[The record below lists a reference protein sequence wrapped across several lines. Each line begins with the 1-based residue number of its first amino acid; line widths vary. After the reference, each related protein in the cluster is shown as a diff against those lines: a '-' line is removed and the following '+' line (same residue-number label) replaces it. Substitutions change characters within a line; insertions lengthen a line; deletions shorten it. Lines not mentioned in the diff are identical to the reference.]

1 MSTDNT
7 TPTSDQTP
15 GQTPG
20 QMRIDPPKR
29 SFWRNLSLIWL
40 VPILALVVSLGI
52 AWQTY
57 AARGVSIEISFLN
70 ASGVRPGETTIRY
83 RDVVIGTVEEVRF
96 TPDLARVLVTASVD
110 REVAGTLPDDAQFW
124 VVQPEVSARG
134 ITGLST
140 VLSGVYIET
149 SFTPVADA
157 EARVFTGMDSAPL
170 IREGQKGTRITLRTR
185 DANRISAG
193 APILFHGIEV
203 GHIETPR
210 LILSSDSVVFDA
222 FIMAPHDRRLTTAT
236 RFWDTSGFTVSLGT
250 GGLSLDVGNLAA
262 LVTGGIAFDTIFSG
276 GAPLNPGYIFDLFPD
291 ETAARQSLFTGVGA
305 NAVEMVIEFDGS
317 VNGLAVGSPVRFRGL
332 RVGEVRAIGAVLV
345 DRGSPRGVRLRT
357 TIALDPQ
364 ALGLPAEAGPEAT
377 VAFLREAVDQGLRAQ
392 LATSSLFTASL
403 VIELAELP
411 DATPA
416 TLEQREDGMIVLPSV
431 KSELPDFTATAEG
444 VLERINAL
452 PVEDLMNQAITLMA
466 SIEAVVSSDG
476 TRQAPDAALALIEDI
491 RALVGGEDTQ
501 ALPGELRGG
510 LAEVRGMVEELRLR
524 GAIDKLV
531 TVLES
536 ADTIAANT
544 ATASGEIPALV
555 ADIRGLVARASGVE
569 IETLA
574 AAATRLV
581 ESTDRLIGS
590 DEMRALPP
598 ALASALAEV
607 SQVLAALREGEAV
620 ENVNRTLASTRSAAE
635 SVAQAMQSLPELSQ
649 RLERLVAQADGLIAA
664 YGARSDFNT
673 EAMQVMREFRDTA
686 RAVTQLA
693 RAIER
698 NPNSLLIGR

>member
-1 MSTDNT
+1 MSDDNA
-7 TPTSDQTP
+7 TSTLSP
-15 GQTPG
+15 
-20 QMRIDPPKR
+20 MRIDPPKR
-29 SFWRNLSLIWL
+29 SFWRNLSLVWL
-40 VPILALVVSLGI
+40 VPILALIVSLGI

-57 AARGVSIEISFLN
+57 AARGVTIEISFLN

-83 RDVVIGTVEEVRF
+83 RDVVIGAVEDVRF
-96 TPDLARVLVTASVD
+96 TPDLARVLVTASID
-110 REVAGTLPDDAQFW
+110 RDLANTLPADAQFW

-134 ITGLST
+134 ISGLST

-149 SFTPVADA
+149 SFTPGPDG
-157 EARVFTGMDSAPL
+157 EARAFVGMDSAPL
-170 IREGQKGTRITLRTR
+170 IREGQQGTRITLRTR
-185 DANRISAG
+185 DANRISEG

-203 GHIETPR
+203 GHIEAPR
-210 LILSSDSVVFDA
+210 LILSGDSVVFDA

-276 GAPLNPGYIFDLFPD
+276 GAPLNPGYVFDLFPD
-291 ETAARQSLFTGVGA
+291 ESAARQSLFTGVAA
-305 NAVEMVIEFDGS
+305 NAVDMAIEFDGS

-345 DRGSPRGVRLRT
+345 DEGRGQAVRLRT
-357 TIALDPQ
+357 TVALDPQ
-364 ALGLPAEAGPEAT
+364 ALGLPAEAGAERT
-377 VAFLREAVDQGLRAQ
+377 IEFLRNAVADGLRAQ
-392 LATSSLFTASL
+392 LATSSLFTAAL
-403 VIELAELP
+403 VIELVELP
-411 DATPA
+411 DATPS
-416 TLEQREDGMIVLPSV
+416 TIEQREDGMIVLPSV
-431 KSELPDFTATAEG
+431 TSDLPDFTATAEG

-466 SIEAVVSSDG
+466 SIEAVVSSEG

-510 LAEVRGMVEELRLR
+510 LAEVRGIVEELRLR
-524 GAIDKLV
+524 GAIDRLV
-531 TVLES
+531 TVLDS
-536 ADTIAANT
+536 ADTIAAN
-544 ATASGEIPALV
+544 AASASADLPELV
-555 ADIRGLVARASGVE
+555 AELRTLTARASGVE
-569 IETLA
+569 IEELA
-574 AAATRLV
+574 AAATRLLN
-581 ESTDRLIGS
+581 STEALIGS
-590 DEMRALPP
+590 DQMRDLPP
-598 ALASALAEV
+598 ALAGALAEV
-607 SQVLAALREGEAV
+607 SQVLEALREGEAID
-620 ENVNRTLASTRSAAE
+620 NVNRTLASTRAAAE
-635 SVAQAMQSLPELSQ
+635 SVAQAMESLPDLSQ

-664 YGARSDFNT
+664 YGERSDFNT
-673 EAMQVMREFRDTA
+673 EALQVMREFRDTA

>member
-1 MSTDNT
+1 M
-7 TPTSDQTP
+7 
-15 GQTPG
+15 
-20 QMRIDPPKR
+20 
-29 SFWRNLSLIWL
+29 
-40 VPILALVVSLGI
+40 PILALIVSLGI

-57 AARGVSIEISFLN
+57 AERGVTVEISFLN

-83 RDVVIGTVEEVRF
+83 RDVVIGAVEDVRF
-96 TPDLARVLVTASVD
+96 TSDLARVLVTASID
-110 REVAGTLPDDAQFW
+110 RDLADTLPEDAQFW

-140 VLSGVYIET
+140 VLSGVYIEA
-149 SFTPVADA
+149 SFTPQADG
-157 EARVFTGMDSAPL
+157 EARTFVGMDSAPL
-170 IREGQKGTRITLRTR
+170 AREGQQGTRITLRTR
-185 DANRISAG
+185 DANRISEG

-203 GHIETPR
+203 GHIEAPR
-210 LILSSDSVVFDA
+210 LILSGDSVVFDA

-250 GGLSLDVGNLAA
+250 GGLSLNVGNLAA

-276 GAPLNPGYIFDLFPD
+276 GAPLNSGYVFDLFPD
-291 ETAARQSLFTGVGA
+291 ENAARQSLFTGVGA
-305 NAVEMVIEFDGS
+305 NAVEMAIEFEGS

-345 DRGSPRGVRLRT
+345 DEGRRQGVRLRT
-357 TIALDPQ
+357 TVALDPQ
-364 ALGLPAEAGPEAT
+364 ALGLPVEAGAERT
-377 VAFLREAVDQGLRAQ
+377 IDFLRDAVAEGLRAQ
-392 LATSSLFTASL
+392 LATSSLFTAAL

-411 DATPA
+411 DAAPA
-416 TLEQREDGMIVLPSV
+416 TIEQREDGMIVLPSV
-431 KSELPDFTATAEG
+431 ISDLPDFTATAEG

-466 SIEAVVSSDG
+466 SIEAVVSSEG

-510 LAEVRGMVEELRLR
+510 LAEVRGIVEELRLR
-524 GAIDKLV
+524 GAVDRLV
-531 TVLES
+531 TVLDS
-536 ADTIAANT
+536 ADTIAAN
-544 ATASGEIPALV
+544 AAAASGEIPALV
-555 ADIRGLVARASGVE
+555 EELRALVARANGVE
-569 IETLA
+569 IEELA
-574 AAATRLV
+574 RAATRLV
-581 ESTDRLIGS
+581 DSTDRLIGS
-590 DEMRALPP
+590 DEMRELPP
-598 ALASALAEV
+598 ALAAALAEV
-607 SQVLAALREGEAV
+607 SQVLAALREGEAI

-635 SVAQAMQSLPELSQ
+635 SVAQAMESLPDLSQ

>member
-1 MSTDNT
+1 MSSDNA
-7 TPTSDQTP
+7 TPTPSP
-15 GQTPG
+15 
-20 QMRIDPPKR
+20 MRIDTPKR
-29 SFWRNLSLIWL
+29 SFWRNLSLVWL
-40 VPILALVVSLGI
+40 VPILALTVSLGI

-57 AARGVSIEISFLN
+57 AARGVTIEISFLN

-83 RDVVIGTVEEVRF
+83 RDVVIGTVEDVRF
-96 TPDLARVLVTASVD
+96 TPDLARVLVTASID
-110 REVAGTLPDDAQFW
+110 RDLANTLPADAQFW

-140 VLSGVYIET
+140 VLSGVYIES
-149 SFTPVADA
+149 SFTPAPDST
-157 EARVFTGMDSAPL
+157 ARAFTGMDSAPL
-170 IREGQKGTRITLRTR
+170 IREGQQGTRITLRTR
-185 DANRISAG
+185 DANRISEG

-203 GHIETPR
+203 GHIEAPR
-210 LILSSDSVVFDA
+210 LILSGDSVVFDA

-276 GAPLNPGYIFDLFPD
+276 GAPLSPGYVFDLFPD
-291 ETAARQSLFTGVGA
+291 EDAARQSLFTGVAA
-305 NAVEMVIEFDGS
+305 NAVDMAIEFEGS

-332 RVGEVRAIGAVLV
+332 RVGEVRAIGAVLIEEGN
-345 DRGSPRGVRLRT
+345 RQRVRLRT
-357 TIALDPQ
+357 TVALDPQ
-364 ALGLPAEAGPEAT
+364 ALGLPAESGAERT
-377 VAFLREAVDQGLRAQ
+377 IEFLRNAVSEGLRAQ
-392 LATSSLFTASL
+392 LATSSLFTAAL
-403 VIELAELP
+403 VIELVELP
-411 DATPA
+411 DAAPA
-416 TLEQREDGMIVLPSV
+416 TVEQLEDGMIVLPSV
-431 KSELPDFTATAEG
+431 ASDLPDFTATAEG

-466 SIEAVVSSDG
+466 SIEAVVSSEG

-510 LAEVRGMVEELRLR
+510 LAEVRGIVEELRLR
-524 GAIDKLV
+524 GAIDRLV
-531 TVLES
+531 TVLDS

-544 ATASGEIPALV
+544 AAASADLPELV
-555 ADIRGLVARASGVE
+555 AELRALTARANGVE
-569 IETLA
+569 IEELA

-590 DEMRALPP
+590 DQMRDLPP
-598 ALASALAEV
+598 ALAGALTEV

-635 SVAQAMQSLPELSQ
+635 SVAQAMESLPDLSQ

-664 YGARSDFNT
+664 YGERSDFNS
-673 EAMQVMREFRDTA
+673 EALQVMREFRDTA

>member
-1 MSTDNT
+1 MSSDNT
-7 TPTSDQTP
+7 PPASGPTPA
-15 GQTPG
+15 

-29 SFWRNLSLIWL
+29 SFWRNLSLVWL
-40 VPILALVVSLGI
+40 VPILALIVSLGI

-57 AARGVSIEISFLN
+57 AARGVTIEISFLN

-83 RDVVIGTVEEVRF
+83 RDVVIGTVEDVRF
-96 TPDLARVLVTASVD
+96 TPDLARVLVRAAID
-110 REVAGTLPDDAQFW
+110 RDLADTLPADAQFW

-140 VLSGVYIET
+140 VLSGVYIEA
-149 SFTPVADA
+149 SFTPAPDSDIRA
-157 EARVFTGMDSAPL
+157 FAGMDSAPL
-170 IREGQKGTRITLRTR
+170 IREGQRGTRITLRTR
-185 DANRISAG
+185 DANRISEG

-203 GHIETPR
+203 GHIEAPR
-210 LILSSDSVVFDA
+210 LILSGDSVVFDA

-276 GAPLNPGYIFDLFPD
+276 GAPLNPGYVFDLFPD
-291 ETAARQSLFTGVGA
+291 EDAARQSLFTGVAA
-305 NAVEMVIEFDGS
+305 NAVEMAIEFEGS

-345 DRGSPRGVRLRT
+345 EEGNRQTVRLRT
-357 TIALDPQ
+357 TVALDPQ
-364 ALGLPAEAGPEAT
+364 ALGLPAEAGAERT
-377 VAFLREAVDQGLRAQ
+377 IEFLRNAVAEGLRAQ
-392 LATSSLFTASL
+392 LATSSLFTAAL
-403 VIELAELP
+403 VIELVELP
-411 DATPA
+411 DAAPA
-416 TLEQREDGMIVLPSV
+416 TVEQREDGMIVLPSV
-431 KSELPDFTATAEG
+431 TSDLPDFTATAEG

-452 PVEDLMNQAITLMA
+452 PVEELMNQAITLMA
-466 SIEAVVSSDG
+466 SIEAVVSSEG

-510 LAEVRGMVEELRLR
+510 LAEVRGIVEELRLR
-524 GAIDKLV
+524 GAIDRLV
-531 TVLES
+531 TVLDS
-536 ADTIAANT
+536 ADAIAANA
-544 ATASGEIPALV
+544 ATASADLPELV
-555 ADIRGLVARASGVE
+555 AELRALTARANGVE
-569 IETLA
+569 IEELA

-581 ESTDRLIGS
+581 DSADRLIGS
-590 DEMRALPP
+590 DEMRDLPP
-598 ALASALAEV
+598 ALAGALAEV

-635 SVAQAMQSLPELSQ
+635 SVAQAMESLPDLSQ

-664 YGARSDFNT
+664 YGERSDFNT

>member
-1 MSTDNT
+1 
-7 TPTSDQTP
+7 
-15 GQTPG
+15 
-20 QMRIDPPKR
+20 MRIDPPKR
-29 SFWRNLSLIWL
+29 SFWRNLSLVWL
-40 VPILALVVSLGI
+40 VPILALIVSLGI

-57 AARGVSIEISFLN
+57 AARGVTIEISFLN

-83 RDVVIGTVEEVRF
+83 RDVVIGTVEDVRF
-96 TPDLARVLVTASVD
+96 TPDLARVLVRAAID
-110 REVAGTLPDDAQFW
+110 RDLADTLPADAQFW

-140 VLSGVYIET
+140 VLSGVYIEA
-149 SFTPVADA
+149 SFTPAPDSDA
-157 EARVFTGMDSAPL
+157 RAFAGMDSAPL
-170 IREGQKGTRITLRTR
+170 IREGQRGTRITLRTR
-185 DANRISAG
+185 DANRISEG

-203 GHIETPR
+203 GHIEAPR
-210 LILSSDSVVFDA
+210 LILSGDSVVFDA

-276 GAPLNPGYIFDLFPD
+276 GAPLNPGYVFDLFPD
-291 ETAARQSLFTGVGA
+291 EDAARQSLFTGVAA
-305 NAVEMVIEFDGS
+305 NAVEMAIEFEGS

-345 DRGSPRGVRLRT
+345 EEGNRQTVRLRT
-357 TIALDPQ
+357 TVALDPQ
-364 ALGLPAEAGPEAT
+364 ALGLPAEAGAERT
-377 VAFLREAVDQGLRAQ
+377 IEFLRNAVAEGLRAE
-392 LATSSLFTASL
+392 LATSSLFTAAL
-403 VIELAELP
+403 VIELVELP
-411 DATPA
+411 DAAPA
-416 TLEQREDGMIVLPSV
+416 TVEQREDGMIVLPSV
-431 KSELPDFTATAEG
+431 TSDLPDFTATAEG

-452 PVEDLMNQAITLMA
+452 PVEELMNQAITLMA
-466 SIEAVVSSDG
+466 SIEAVVSSEG

-510 LAEVRGMVEELRLR
+510 LAEVRGIVEELRLR
-524 GAIDKLV
+524 GAIDRLV
-531 TVLES
+531 TVLDS
-536 ADTIAANT
+536 ADAIAANA
-544 ATASGEIPALV
+544 ATASADLPELV
-555 ADIRGLVARASGVE
+555 AELRALTARANGVE
-569 IETLA
+569 IEELA

-581 ESTDRLIGS
+581 DSADRLIGS
-590 DEMRALPP
+590 DEMRDLPP
-598 ALASALAEV
+598 ALAGALAEV

-635 SVAQAMQSLPELSQ
+635 SVAQAMESLPDLSQ

-664 YGARSDFNT
+664 YGERSDFNT